1 MLDLKLTDLIYP
13 KEANTIEEKKVKL
26 NHKLTF
32 WENYEKRDMNLSEND
47 YSKLLSPIFSFE
59 DLITFWQ
66 FWNKYPG
73 SNPSNL
79 FYNGECIKY
88 FFSDKKR
95 IIAMNLFLNGIK
107 PEWEDE
113 LNKNGKILILD
124 YIISKNEEVMKF
136 LDIAKEYWMK
146 LLCCFMGESLVNSQ
160 FINGVRF
167 IDKCKINTQNKKI
180 LFRFEIWVNKEITK
194 EKLDELKDNLRQ
206 MFSSEYI
213 LEKDIK

>member
-1 MLDLKLTDLIYP
+1 MIDLKLSDLIYP

-26 NHKLTF
+26 NHELTF
-32 WENYEKRDMNLSEND
+32 WENYEKRDINISEID
-47 YSKLLSPIFSFE
+47 YSKLMAPIFSFQ

-73 SNPSNL
+73 ANPSNL
-79 FYNGECIKY
+79 FYNGEYIKY
-88 FFSDKKR
+88 FFNDKRR
-95 IIAMNLFLNGIK
+95 IIAMNLFLSGIK
-107 PEWEDE
+107 PQWEDE
-113 LNKNGKILILD
+113 SNKNGKILILD
-124 YIISKNEEVMKF
+124 YIISKNEEVLKF

-146 LLCCFMGESLVNSQ
+146 LLCCFMGESLANSQ
-160 FINGVRF
+160 YINGVRF
-167 IDKCKINTQNKKI
+167 IDKTKINVQKKNI

-194 EKLDELKDNLRQ
+194 EKLDELKENLRQ

>member
-1 MLDLKLTDLIYP
+1 
-13 KEANTIEEKKVKL
+13 
-26 NHKLTF
+26 
-32 WENYEKRDMNLSEND
+32 
-47 YSKLLSPIFSFE
+47 
-59 DLITFWQ
+59 
-66 FWNKYPG
+66 
-73 SNPSNL
+73 
-79 FYNGECIKY
+79 
-88 FFSDKKR
+88 
-95 IIAMNLFLNGIK
+95 MNLFLNGIK

-160 FINGVRF
+160 YINGVRF
-167 IDKCKINTQNKKI
+167 IDKCKINIQNKKI